1 MRDCKHIHTR
11 YVRVHRGNESH
22 LSVQC
27 LDCKDLVK
35 LKEHHNR
42 LLIKAFEIPD
52 GTPIVDIT
60 ADEVVR
66 NG

>member
-1 MRDCKHIHTR
+1 MRDCKHIRTR

-42 LLIKAFEIPD
+42 LLIKAFEIP
-52 GTPIVDIT
+52 GCEPIIDIQH
-60 ADEVVR
+60 DEVIR